1 MTDSQSSSN
10 TRREFIKSGAAA
22 TAGLIAGASAGQAQ
36 DGPALSDSPESTS
49 PATATRSDTDGKFIS
64 ETPKEFQEFSRYK
77 PSYGGPPGSDTYLG
91 KLVPGL
97 RESGLDSV
105 PVEAPDLPKL
115 PFEMVNGWK
124 EFHLVAEPVVRE
136 FLPGKFMN
144 VYGYNGSMP
153 GPTIEVTQGDKVR
166 VVVHN
171 NLPEMT
177 SVHWHGFECPV
188 AMDGVPGLTQDP
200 IMPGKKFVYEFD
212 MHQAGTFFYHSHM
225 PMQEA
230 NGMVGWFI
238 IHPAKAY
245 DPPVDRDF
253 ALIFQNF
260 RIDAANTIADS
271 WGMDWNWHTINGR
284 SGPYTTPL
292 VCKHGERVRIR
303 LLNFAPVQHHP
314 IHLHGHTFWITG
326 HEGARIPPEAWI
338 PRNNTLVGVAQASDF
353 EFIAFNPGDWIFH
366 CHMVHHMMNHMVRQ
380 SGPRIRDEIEV
391 SRYKESLTSRPDVH
405 YPKTNK
411 YAAVPGWPQMMQSK
425 GFSPEELEKI
435 FNRREVKGMRKNWH
449 EGVKG
454 LMTVVRVLPDDLY
467 HRVMETNEEVPWG
480 TSVPGNPHMS
490 MPGMK
495 KKP

>member
-338 PRNNTLVGVAQASDF
+338 PRNNALVGVAQASDF
-353 EFIAFNPGDWIFH
+353 EFVAFNPGDWIFH
-366 CHMVHHMMNHMVRQ
+366 CHMVHHMMNHMVRH
-380 SGPRIRDEIEV
+380 SGPRIRDEVEV
-391 SRYKESLTSRPDVH
+391 SRYKESLTSRPDVR

-411 YAAVPGWPQMMQSK
+411 YAEVPGWPQMMQSK
-425 GFSPEELEKI
+425 SFSPAELQKI
-435 FNRREVKGMRKNWH
+435 FNRREVKGMRENWH
-449 EGVKG
+449 TGVKG

-467 HRVMETNEEVPWG
+467 HRVMETNEDVPWG